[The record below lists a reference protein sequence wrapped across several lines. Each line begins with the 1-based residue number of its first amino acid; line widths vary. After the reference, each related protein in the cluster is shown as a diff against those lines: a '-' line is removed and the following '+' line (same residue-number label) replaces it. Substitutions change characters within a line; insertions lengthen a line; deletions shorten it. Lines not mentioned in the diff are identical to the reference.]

1 MKGAGTNQPHGEG
14 LGSYWKFK
22 LVRLCKRKA
31 VDEDLGKVL
40 GLTRAFVLPLFQ
52 VVFAFDVDLVPFP
65 DLVTNGECELA
76 TRDNVVALLAVRVGT
91 GTIQAT
97 RCSGE

>member
-22 LVRLCKRKA
+22 LVRLCTRKA

-52 VVFAFDVDLVPFP
+52 VVFAFDADLVPFP
-65 DLVTNGECELA
+65 NFVANGEREISTRNDVVTLLPVCVGAGTILA
-76 TRDNVVALLAVRVGT
+76 TYG
-91 GTIQAT
+91 G
-97 RCSGE
+97 GE